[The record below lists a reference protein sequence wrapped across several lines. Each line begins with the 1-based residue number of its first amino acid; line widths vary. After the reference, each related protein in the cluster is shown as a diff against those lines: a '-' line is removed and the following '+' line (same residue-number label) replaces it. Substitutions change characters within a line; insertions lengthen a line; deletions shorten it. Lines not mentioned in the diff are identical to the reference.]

1 MCYDPSHKERH
12 DERVKNTIAKK
23 RAAEGQNQQ
32 GKEHPRNRMVILR
45 AARKEAFLMK

>member
-1 MCYDPSHKERH
+1 M
-12 DERVKNTIAKK
+12 RVKSTIAKK

-32 GKEHPRNRMVILR
+32 GKEQQRKRMAILR